1 MKNYR
6 RAIYAEISKAA
17 EACNTTDIINA
28 LIKDYKGQYFSLRE
42 RNRLIDWCKNQ
53 ADFKHDYLLD
63 LIERINNY
71 IFEEDEEKRNT
82 NKGILAN
89 YLERS
94 VYSSTVQ
101 NDINLLY
108 IFENDNSFTSKKVLN
123 WIRTNNT
130 SSNFPHEKV
139 DEFVSS
145 VNNYKDISYASYPYK
160 FKEEK
165 ETEPEKIDILT
176 LYKVVQMGSN
186 VKCFIPYTGLFKQAF
201 LNMCFSKNEESICG
215 IVIGAGGPKI
225 LNVDYNRMALFIDA
239 FNESDSVV
247 EEISRYVKEVNAII
261 ADDKDLMDR
270 FMKDFST
277 LLSRNIAYG
286 RTKILEFLIL
296 NDLVKA
302 INIIRNLMFGDE
314 YSPNIVRPIHNV
326 YKKNY
331 TKQFI
336 TKLASCYKSVKMSN
350 HNSSVPKPLR
360 GKDTLLLRQAWLA
373 DAEYIGGD
381 ALLAAL

>member
-261 ADDKDLMDR
+261 ADEKDLMDR

>member
-1 MKNYR
+1 
-6 RAIYAEISKAA
+6 
-17 EACNTTDIINA
+17 
-28 LIKDYKGQYFSLRE
+28 
-42 RNRLIDWCKNQ
+42 
-53 ADFKHDYLLD
+53 
-63 LIERINNY
+63 
-71 IFEEDEEKRNT
+71 
-82 NKGILAN
+82 
-89 YLERS
+89 
-94 VYSSTVQ
+94 
-101 NDINLLY
+101 
-108 IFENDNSFTSKKVLN
+108 
-123 WIRTNNT
+123 
-130 SSNFPHEKV
+130 
-139 DEFVSS
+139 
-145 VNNYKDISYASYPYK
+145 
-160 FKEEK
+160 
-165 ETEPEKIDILT
+165 
-176 LYKVVQMGSN
+176 
-186 VKCFIPYTGLFKQAF
+186 
-201 LNMCFSKNEESICG
+201 MCFSKNEESICG

-225 LNVDYNRMALFIDA
+225 LSVDYNRMALFIDA